1 MDIGATLSRAF
12 EITIRHRGLWIL
24 GFLASL
30 LAGSGGSVNVSR
42 LPINLQ
48 PGLPAL
54 RDLPFLD
61 RLLEGEQQVVI
72 ALITVLCVLIVL
84 VIVLAVVGVIAQGG
98 LIVGVGQVEEQGS
111 MSLGQAWS
119 AAARRFWGLLGLRIL
134 LALPVLG
141 LAVLAVVLLG
151 GSLLPAAIAA
161 ARGGESPDLGSAGA
175 SLFLLLCS
183 GCVLLCAFAL
193 YTVLSSALQTF
204 GERAMLLEGMG
215 VISGLRRGWEVLRSS
230 LFNVILLALVLL
242 VLNALISL
250 VTGLIF
256 GVIALPAT
264 IASLI
269 TSFAEE
275 GPQPVTFAL
284 IALAFSLVAII
295 AALLSALVTTFG
307 SAIWTVAYR
316 QIANAQRGSQ
326 QLVVLPSA

>member
-1 MDIGATLSRAF
+1 
-12 EITIRHRGLWIL
+12 LWIL

-30 LAGSGGSVNVSR
+30 LAGSGSSINVPS

-54 RDLPFLD
+54 QGSPFLN
-61 RLLEGEQQVVI
+61 RLLEGDTQLVT
-72 ALITVLCVLIVL
+72 ALIAALCVLAVL
-84 VIVLAVVGVIAQGG
+84 VIVLAVVSLIAQGG
-98 LIVGVGQVEEQGS
+98 LIAGVGQVEEQGS

-161 ARGGESPDLGSAGA
+161 ARGEESPDLGSVGA

-193 YTVLSSALQTF
+193 YAVLSSALQTF

-264 IASLI
+264 IAGLI

-275 GPQPVTFAL
+275 GPQPVTLVL
-284 IALAFSLVAII
+284 IALAFSLVALI
-295 AALLSALVTTFG
+295 AALVSALVTTFG

-326 QLVVLPSA
+326 QLAVLPSA